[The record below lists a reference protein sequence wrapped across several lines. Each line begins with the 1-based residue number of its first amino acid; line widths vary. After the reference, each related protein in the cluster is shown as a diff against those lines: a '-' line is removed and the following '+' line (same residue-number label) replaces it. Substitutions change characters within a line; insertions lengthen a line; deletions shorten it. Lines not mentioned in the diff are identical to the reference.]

1 MTSPAV
7 LFPCANRGQLG
18 NALPVARAL
27 AADGV
32 RAHLLSLDALHDQG
46 VAAALERESL
56 PEGVSHAPLAIPALS
71 PPFARRAFVS
81 RLRAVIALAPELR
94 RRANGFDAIVIG
106 MDGAFERILLQEIR
120 SRGGFTALILDGP
133 ILPAPRVRRDR
144 GAVWSARRW
153 LRFHARRLG
162 LHVGR
167 ALGLEPY
174 VPGLLAHTPLD
185 RIYTMGRFTTR
196 TLAAHGLATPLET
209 HGIPRLAKLAGTPES
224 ADRIEP
230 RAGRVLYASTAFRW
244 HDEPYL
250 DRCQRRDLESLATA
264 LPAAGWELHVRIHPR
279 EDRAAYR
286 DLVGRPGVHVS
297 PADIPLADE
306 ILAAEAVVTS
316 ISTAAV
322 EALGLGRPV
331 WIHLGAFPD
340 EHSEHMLGACLPVTR
355 TADALLTELAK
366 LRDGQN
372 APVTLPDD
380 VWAPTTPESGLLI
393 ARSIRR
399 ALVDAPASSGSAPG

>member
-1 MTSPAV
+1 MPSPAV

-18 NALPVARAL
+18 NALPVACAL

-46 VAAALERESL
+46 VASALERESL
-56 PEGVSHAPLAIPALS
+56 PDGVTHAPLPVPALS
-71 PPFARRAFVS
+71 PPFARRSFVS

-94 RRANGFDAIVIG
+94 RQAEGFDAVVIG
-106 MDGAFERILLQEIR
+106 MDGAFERILLQELR
-120 SRGGFTALILDGP
+120 ARGGFGGLILDGP
-133 ILPAPRVRRDR
+133 ILPAPRLRIDR
-144 GAVWSARRW
+144 GAWWSARRW

-162 LHVGR
+162 LR
-167 ALGLEPY
+167 AAHRLGLDPY

-196 TLAAHGLATPLET
+196 TLAAHGLETPLET
-209 HGIPRLAKLAGTPES
+209 HGIPRMAELARRPEN

-230 RAGRVLYASTAFRW
+230 RPARVLYASTAFRW
-244 HDEPYL
+244 HGESYL
-250 DRCQRRDLESLATA
+250 DRCQRRDLEILAGA

-286 DLVGRPGVHVS
+286 DLVGRPGVRVS
-297 PADIPLADE
+297 PADLSLADE

-331 WIHLGAFPD
+331 WIHLGAFPN
-340 EHSEHMLGACLPVTR
+340 EHAEHMLASCLPVTR
-355 TADALLTELAK
+355 SADALVAELAK
-366 LRDGQN
+366 LRDGQVP
-372 APVTLPDD
+372 PVVLPDD
-380 VWAPTTPESGLLI
+380 ILAPTTPDAASLI

-399 ALVDAPASSGSAPG
+399 ALADAPARSAPAPG

>member
-1 MTSPAV
+1 VPTSAV

-46 VAAALERESL
+46 VAPALERESL
-56 PEGVSHAPLAIPALS
+56 PEGVSHAPLAVPALS
-71 PPFARRAFVS
+71 PPFARRPFVS
-81 RLRAVIALAPELR
+81 RLRAVVALAPELR
-94 RRANGFDAIVIG
+94 RLAKDFDAVVIG
-106 MDGAFERILLQEIR
+106 MDGAFERILLQEMR
-120 SRGGFTALILDGP
+120 ARGGFTALILDGP
-133 ILPAPRVRRDR
+133 ILPAPRLRRDR
-144 GAVWSARRW
+144 GAAWSARRW

-162 LHVGR
+162 LHASHR
-167 ALGLEPY
+167 LGLEPY

-196 TLAAHGLATPLET
+196 ALTAHGLTTPLET
-209 HGIPRLAKLAGTPES
+209 HGIPRLAELGRSSDGA

-230 RAGRVLYASTAFRW
+230 RPGRVLYASTAFRW
-244 HDEPYL
+244 HDDPYL

-264 LPAAGWELHVRIHPR
+264 LPAAGWEFHVRIHPR
-279 EDRAAYR
+279 EDRAGYR
-286 DLVGRPGVHVS
+286 NLVGRPGVHVS
-297 PADIPLADE
+297 PPDIALADE
-306 ILAAEAVVTS
+306 ILAAQAVVTS

-355 TADALLTELAK
+355 TPDALLTELAK
-366 LRDGQN
+366 LREGQTP
-372 APVTLPDD
+372 PVTLPDD

-393 ARSIRR
+393 AESIRR
-399 ALVDAPASSGSAPG
+399 ALSG

>member
-1 MTSPAV
+1 MPSTAV
-7 LFPCANRGQLG
+7 LFPCANLGQLG

-27 AADGV
+27 AASGV

-46 VAAALERESL
+46 VAPALEWESL
-56 PEGVSHAPLAIPALS
+56 PEGVTHAELAVPALS
-71 PPFARRAFVS
+71 PAFARRPFVS
-81 RLRAVIALAPELR
+81 RLRAVAALAPELR
-94 RRANGFDAIVIG
+94 RRAEGFDAVVIG
-106 MDGAFERILLQEIR
+106 MDGAFERILLQEVR

-133 ILPAPRVRRDR
+133 ILPAPCLRRGR
-144 GAVWSARRW
+144 GAAWSARRW

-162 LHVGR
+162 LAAGCAV
-167 ALGLEPY
+167 GLEPY

-196 TLAAHGLATPLET
+196 ALAAHGIPTLLET
-209 HGIPRLAKLAGTPES
+209 HGIPRLAELGRSAES
-224 ADRIEP
+224 AERVEHRP
-230 RAGRVLYASTAFRW
+230 GRVLYASTAFRW
-244 HDEPYL
+244 HDEPHL
-250 DRCQRRDLESLATA
+250 DRCQRRDLEALAGA

-279 EDRAAYR
+279 EDRSVYR
-286 DLVGRPGVHVS
+286 DLACRPGVHVS
-297 PADIPLADE
+297 PPNVPLADE
-306 ILAAEAVVTS
+306 IAAAEAVVTS

-355 TADALLTELAK
+355 SSEALLAELAK
-366 LRDGQN
+366 LREGQTPP
-372 APVTLPDD
+372 AALPAE

-393 ARSIRR
+393 AKSIER
-399 ALVDAPASSGSAPG
+399 ALTG